1 MAEIEFNGFKFDG
14 EIFTSY
20 VNSLP
25 HMRINALLKS
35 GAFTRNS
42 RITQAFKTGTGTF
55 TRRFPIMGR
64 ISDKAPVNF
73 DGRTD
78 IPYDSLGTLSFR
90 ATSYGR
96 AAAWGENQFVYD
108 ITGGV
113 DPLTWMGQQFADY
126 WDDQLMNTAMSV
138 ITGMFGMTDEVSAEF
153 VEKHTYDIT
162 GADSVDKEVGAD
174 TLNTA
179 IQRASGMRKNIFTS
193 CIMHSAVAT
202 NLENQQLLKYVTYN
216 DGKGME
222 RDLSMATWNGRTIL
236 IDDYNTFDSS
246 TGKYTTYLLGAGAFV
261 YDDLGVKNP
270 IEKER
275 IAREKGGIDIIIN
288 RMRGVLHPN
297 GLSYEG
303 EPATESP
310 TNEEFALGT
319 AWQVIQNKET
329 NEKYPHELI
338 PFGRIISEG

>member
-14 EIFTSY
+14 EIFMRY

-25 HMRINALLKS
+25 HMRTNALLKS
-35 GAFTRNS
+35 GAFVHNTMLTNAFNS
-42 RITQAFKTGTGTF
+42 GTGTF
-55 TRRFPIMGR
+55 MRRFPMMGR
-64 ISDKAPVNF
+64 IADKAPVNY

-78 IPYDSLGTLSFR
+78 IPYDSIGTLSFC

-96 AAAWGENQFVYD
+96 AAAWGENQFVRD

-113 DPLTWMGQQFADY
+113 DPLSWMGQQFADY
-126 WDDQLMNTAMSV
+126 WDDQLMNTVTAV
-138 ITGMFGMTDEVSAEF
+138 ITGMFGMTDSISEEF
-153 VEKHTYDIT
+153 VTKHTYDIT

-179 IQRASGMRKNIFTS
+179 IQRASGQRKNIYTS

-236 IDDYNTFDSS
+236 IDDYNTFDPES
-246 TGKYTTYLLGAGAFV
+246 GKYTTYLLGSGAFA
-261 YDDLGVKNP
+261 YDRLSVQNP

-275 IAREKGGIDIIIN
+275 KAREKGGIDIIIN
-288 RMRGVLHPN
+288 RMRGVLHPM

-303 EPATESP
+303 KPATESP
-310 TNEEFALGT
+310 TNEEFAQGT
-319 AWQVIQNKET
+319 AWQVVQNAET
-329 NEKYPHELI
+329 GEKWPHELI
-338 PFGRIISEG
+338 PFARIVSEG